1 MQLAEVSIRRPVL
14 ATVLSLL
21 VLLIGAVS
29 FNRLTVREY
38 PKIDEPV
45 VTVSVRYA
53 GASAEVIESQVTK
66 PLEDS
71 IAGIDAVDVITSI
84 SRAEQAQISVRFRL
98 EKDADAAAAEVRDRT
113 SRVRNRLPQAIEEPV
128 IAKVEADAFPVIWL
142 AFTSDTLNPLQIND
156 LVNRVVKPRLQTV
169 SGVADVRIFGER
181 KYAMRVWLDPDKLAG
196 YRLTTQDVEDAIRRS
211 NLELPAGRIESQQRE
226 FSVTSQT
233 DLTKPSQF
241 EQIVI
246 RNVNGFPVRLRDV
259 ARVQEGAADERSAV
273 RLNGR
278 RAISA
283 GVIRQATA
291 NPLQLS
297 EGVRE
302 MIPRLKADLPPDV
315 AIEIANDNS
324 VFIDRSVKNV
334 YVTIAEAIVL
344 VALVIFVFLRTF
356 RASIIP
362 IITIPVSLIG
372 AFAMMALA
380 GFTINTLTLLAL
392 VLAIGLVVDDAIV
405 MLENIYRHIEE
416 GLDPFSAAIKGA
428 REIGFAVIT
437 MTMTL
442 VAVYAP
448 LAFTPGRTGRLFV
461 EFALAL
467 AGAVVVSGFVALTL
481 TPMMCSKLLRH
492 NPKPGL
498 FDRTMERWLTA
509 LSNGYGR
516 LLRWIITARWRPAP
530 GNRGVM
536 AAVKGGVLQ
545 ARWIVVGVMLFSALA
560 IYLVMPTMKQ
570 ELSPLEDRG
579 VILANVNAPDG
590 STLEYTNRYAEALE
604 RIGQPYKEFDR
615 IFANVGNPTVAQ
627 ASVVYRTVDWNE
639 RKRTTL
645 EIARELQ
652 PKFNALP
659 GVNAFPITPPSL
671 GQGFRERPVNFV
683 IQTSDS
689 YENLSRVGR
698 QLMEEIAKN
707 PGIISPDVDL
717 RLNKPELRIDVD
729 REKASDLGV
738 SVEVVAKA
746 LETMLGGRNV
756 TRYKRDAEQY
766 DVIVQT
772 QASGRTTPEDIDGIY
787 VRGRNDAMIPLSSLV
802 KVRESVSPRDLNHF
816 GQRRSLSITAN
827 LAPDY
832 SLGQALTYMDQAA
845 ARVLKPGYS
854 TDLNG
859 TSREFR
865 NSQGA
870 LAVVFVLALVFIFL
884 VLAAQFESFIDPLV
898 IMLSVPLSMIGAL
911 LALKWSGGSLNVY
924 SQIGLITLVGLI
936 TKHGILIVEFANQ
949 LRGQGVELVEA
960 LVKAASQRLRPI
972 LMTTGAM
979 VLGAVPLALAT
990 GAGAESRVQIGWVI
1004 VGGMSLG
1011 TALTIFVVP
1020 TMYML
1025 FARAKVPGAN
1035 KAEAKE
1041 QPGYHGDDDV
1051 APNEAIPAK

>member
-1 MQLAEVSIRRPVL
+1 MQLAEVSIRRPVF

-21 VLLIGAVS
+21 IVLVGAVS
-29 FNRLTVREY
+29 FNRLSVREY

-84 SRAEQAQISVRFRL
+84 SRADQAQISVRFRL
-98 EKDADAAAAEVRDRT
+98 EKDADSAAAEVRDRT

-128 IAKVEADAFPVIWL
+128 IAKVEADAFPVIQI
-142 AFTSDTLNPLQIND
+142 AFSSESMTPLQIND
-156 LVNRVVKPRLQTV
+156 LVNRIVKPRLQTV
-169 SGVADVRIFGER
+169 TGVADVRIFGER
-181 KYAMRVWLDPDKLAG
+181 KYAMRVWLDTDRLAAFK
-196 YRLTTQDVEDAIRRS
+196 LTTQDVEDAIRRS

-233 DLTKPSQF
+233 DLVRPAQF
-241 EQIVI
+241 GEIVI
-246 RNVNGFPVRLRDV
+246 RNINGFAVKLKDV
-259 ARVQEGAADERSAV
+259 ARIQEGAADERTAV

-278 RAISA
+278 SA
-283 GVIRQATA
+283 VAVGVIRQATA
-291 NPLQLS
+291 NPLDLS
-297 EGVRE
+297 KGVRE
-302 MIPRLKADLPPDV
+302 VLPKLKADLPPDLLIDV
-315 AIEIANDNS
+315 ANDNS

-334 YVTIAEAIVL
+334 YSTLVEAIVL
-344 VALVIFVFLRTF
+344 VALVIFVFLRTL

-362 IITIPVSLIG
+362 IITIPVSLVG
-372 AFAMMALA
+372 TFALMSLA
-380 GFTINTLTLLAL
+380 GFSVNTLTLLAL

-405 MLENIYRHIEE
+405 MLENIFRHIEE
-416 GLDPFSAAIKGA
+416 GMDPFSAGIKGA
-428 REIGFAVIT
+428 REIGFAIVT
-437 MTMTL
+437 MTATL

-481 TPMMCSKLLRH
+481 TPMMCTQLLRH
-492 NPKPGL
+492 NPKPNC
-498 FDRTMERWLTA
+498 FDRTMERLLTE
-509 LSNGYGR
+509 LSERYGAA
-516 LLRWIITARWRPAP
+516 LRWVVTARYQATAGDSGQGRP
-530 GNRGVM
+530 GLGRRI
-536 AAVKGGVLQ
+536 KGLALQ
-545 ARWIVVGVMLFSALA
+545 ARWIVVGVMLVSALA
-560 IYLVMPTMKQ
+560 IALVFPTMKQ

-590 STLEYTNRYAEALE
+590 ATLAYTNRYAQALEAL
-604 RIGQPYKEFDR
+604 GQPYKEFDR
-615 IFANVGNPTVAQ
+615 IFASVGNPTVAQ
-627 ASVVYRTVDWNE
+627 ATVVYRTVDWDA
-639 RKRTTL
+639 RKRSTL
-645 EIARELQ
+645 DIARELQ

-659 GVNAFPITPPSL
+659 GVTAFPITPPSL
-671 GQGFRERPVNFV
+671 GQGFRERPLNYV

-689 YENLSRVGR
+689 YANLSTVVS
-698 QLMEEIAKN
+698 QLQGEMAKN
-707 PGIISPDVDL
+707 PGIVSPDVDL
-717 RLNKPELRIDVD
+717 RLNKPELRIEVERD
-729 REKASDLGV
+729 KAGDLGV

-746 LETMLGGRNV
+746 IETLLGGRNV

-772 QASGRTTPEDIDGIY
+772 QASGRSTPEDIDRIY
-787 VRGRNDAMIPLSSLV
+787 VHGRNDSVVPLSSLV
-802 KVRESVSPRDLNHF
+802 KVHESVSPRELNHF
-816 GQRRSLSITAN
+816 GQRRSVSITAS
-827 LAPDY
+827 LAADY
-832 SLGQALTYMDQAA
+832 SLGEAIKFMDQTAA
-845 ARVLKPGYS
+845 KVLKAGYS

-870 LAVVFVLALVFIFL
+870 LAIVFVLALLFIFL
-884 VLAAQFESFIDPLV
+884 VLAAQFESFVDPLV

-936 TKHGILIVEFANQ
+936 TKHGILIVEFTNQ
-949 LRGQGVELVEA
+949 LRGQGMDMIDA
-960 LVKAASQRLRPI
+960 LVKASSQRLRPI

-979 VLGAVPLALAT
+979 VLGALPLALAH
-990 GAGAESRVQIGWVI
+990 GAGAESRTQIGWVI

-1011 TALTIFVVP
+1011 TLLTVFVVP
-1020 TMYML
+1020 TMYSL
-1025 FARAKVPGAN
+1025 FARQAIPGAN
-1035 KAEAKE
+1035 QAVATE
-1041 QPGYHGDDDV
+1041 QPDHF
-1051 APNEAIPAK
+1051 EAHEPSK

>member
-1 MQLAEVSIRRPVL
+1 MQLAEVSIRRPVF

-21 VLLIGAVS
+21 IVLIGAVS

-71 IAGIDAVDVITSI
+71 IAGIDGVDVITSI
-84 SRAEQAQISVRFRL
+84 SRADQAQISVRFRL
-98 EKDADAAAAEVRDRT
+98 EKDADSAAAEVRDRT
-113 SRVRNRLPQAIEEPV
+113 SRVRNRLPQAIDEPV
-128 IAKVEADAFPVIWL
+128 IAKVEADAFPVIQL
-142 AFTSDTLNPLQIND
+142 AFSSESMTPLQIND
-156 LVNRVVKPRLQTV
+156 LVNRIVKPRLQTV
-169 SGVADVRIFGER
+169 TGVADVRIYGER
-181 KYAMRVWLDPDKLAG
+181 KYAMRVWLDTDKLAS

-233 DLTKPSQF
+233 DLIKPAQF
-241 EQIVI
+241 GEIVI
-246 RNVNGFPVRLRDV
+246 KTVNGFSVKVRDV
-259 ARVQEGAADERSAV
+259 ARVEEGAADDRSVV

-278 RAISA
+278 SA
-283 GVIRQATA
+283 VAVGIIRQATA
-291 NPLQLS
+291 NPLDLS
-297 EGVRE
+297 RGVQE
-302 MIPRLKADLPPDV
+302 AFPKLKADLPPDML
-315 AIEIANDNS
+315 IDIANDNS

-334 YVTIAEAIVL
+334 YRTIFEAILL
-344 VALVIFVFLRTF
+344 VALVIFVFLRTL

-372 AFAMMALA
+372 TFALMALA

-405 MLENIYRHIEE
+405 MLENIFRHIEE
-416 GLDPFSAAIKGA
+416 GMDPFSAGIKGA
-428 REIGFAVIT
+428 REIGFAIIT
-437 MTMTL
+437 MTATL

-481 TPMMCSKLLRH
+481 TPMLCTQLLKH
-492 NPKPGL
+492 NPKPNW
-498 FDRTMERWLTA
+498 FDRGMERVLT
-509 LSNGYGR
+509 SISDRYGA
-516 LLRWIITARWRPAP
+516 LLRWIVTARFQPAAQD
-530 GNRGVM
+530 RRISQRI
-536 AAVKGGVLQ
+536 KSIIFQ
-545 ARWIVVGVMLFSALA
+545 ARWIVLAVMLVSAVA
-560 IYLVMPTMKQ
+560 IALVFPTMKQ
-570 ELSPLEDRG
+570 ELSPMEDRG
-579 VILANVNAPDG
+579 VILASVNAPDG
-590 STLEYTNRYAEALE
+590 STLDYTNRYAQALE
-604 RIGQPYKEFDR
+604 KMGQPFKEFDR

-627 ASVVYRTVDWNE
+627 ASVVYRTVDWDE
-639 RKRTTL
+639 RTRSTMDM
-645 EIARELQ
+645 ARELQ

-659 GVNAFPITPPSL
+659 GVTAFPITPPSL
-671 GQGFRERPVNFV
+671 GQGFRERPLNFV

-689 YENLSRVGR
+689 YQNLNTVVR
-698 QLMEEIAKN
+698 QMLEEIARN
-707 PGIISPDVDL
+707 PGIVSPDVDL
-717 RLNKPELRIDVD
+717 RLNKPELRIEVERD
-729 REKASDLGV
+729 KAADLGV

-746 LETMLGGRNV
+746 IETLLGGRNV

-772 QASGRTTPEDIDGIY
+772 EASGRSTPEDIDRIY
-787 VRGRNDAMIPLSSLV
+787 VRGRSDAMIPLSALV
-802 KVRESVSPRDLNHF
+802 KVRESVSPRELNHF
-816 GQRRSLSITAN
+816 GQRRSVSITAS

-832 SLGQALTYMDQAA
+832 SLGEAIKFMDQTADK
-845 ARVLKPGYS
+845 VLKTGYS

-859 TSREFR
+859 TSREFK

-870 LAVVFVLALVFIFL
+870 LAIVFVLALVFIFL
-884 VLAAQFESFIDPLV
+884 VLAAQFESFVDPLV

-936 TKHGILIVEFANQ
+936 TKHGILIVEFTNQ
-949 LRGQGVELVEA
+949 LRGQGMEMIDA
-960 LVKAASQRLRPI
+960 LVKASSQRLRPI
-972 LMTTGAM
+972 MMTTGAM
-979 VLGAVPLALAT
+979 VLGALPLAMAH
-990 GAGAESRVQIGWVI
+990 GAGAESRTQIGWVI

-1011 TALTIFVVP
+1011 TLLTVFVVP
-1020 TMYML
+1020 TMYTL
-1025 FARAKVPGAN
+1025 FARKAVPGAN
-1035 KAEAKE
+1035 KAVAKE
-1041 QPGYHGDDDV
+1041 QPDGHAEHPDYV
-1051 APNEAIPAK
+1051 AK

>member
-1 MQLAEVSIRRPVL
+1 MQLAEISIRRPVF

-21 VLLIGAVS
+21 IVLVGAVS

-71 IAGIDAVDVITSI
+71 IAGIDGVDVITSI
-84 SRAEQAQISVRFRL
+84 SRAEQGQITVRFRL
-98 EKDADAAAAEVRDRT
+98 EKDGDSAAAEVRDRT
-113 SRVRNRLPQAIEEPV
+113 SRVRNKLPQAIEEPV
-128 IAKVEADAFPVIWL
+128 ISKVEADAFPVIQVGFSSESL
-142 AFTSDTLNPLQIND
+142 SALEIND
-156 LVNRVVKPRLQTV
+156 LVNRIVKPRLQTV
-169 SGVADVRIFGER
+169 TGVADVRIFGER
-181 KYAMRVWLDPDKLAG
+181 KYAMRVWLDSDKMAS

-226 FSVTSQT
+226 FTVTSQT
-233 DLTKPSQF
+233 NLVKPGQF
-241 EQIVI
+241 GDIVVNI
-246 RNVNGFPVRLRDV
+246 NGFSVKVRDV
-259 ARVQEGAADERSAV
+259 ARVQEGAADERTAV

-278 RAISA
+278 PAVA
-283 GVIRQATA
+283 VGVIRQATA
-291 NPLQLS
+291 NPLDLS
-297 EGVRE
+297 KGVRDVL
-302 MIPRLKADLPPDV
+302 PKLRADLPADLRV
-315 AIEIANDNS
+315 EIANDNS

-334 YVTIAEAIVL
+334 YRTIVEAVLL
-344 VALVIFVFLRTF
+344 VALVIFVFLRTV

-362 IITIPVSLIG
+362 LVTIPVSLIG
-372 AFAMMALA
+372 TFALMALA

-405 MLENIYRHIEE
+405 MLENIFRHIEE
-416 GLDPFSAAIKGA
+416 GMDPFSASIKGA
-428 REIGFAVIT
+428 RQIGFAVVT
-437 MTMTL
+437 MTATL

-467 AGAVVVSGFVALTL
+467 AGAVVVSGFVALSL
-481 TPMMCSKLLRH
+481 TPMMCSQLLRH
-492 NPKPGL
+492 NPKPNR
-498 FDRTMERWLTA
+498 FDRCMERVLTSVSDRYGAA
-509 LSNGYGR
+509 LRWVVTTRYQSPESSPQRLGGR
-516 LLRWIITARWRPAP
+516 LA
-530 GNRGVM
+530 GSF
-536 AAVKGGVLQ
+536 LQ
-545 ARWIVVGVMLFSALA
+545 ARWLVVGVMLFCAAAIAL
-560 IYLVMPTMKQ
+560 IFPTMKQ

-590 STLEYTNRYAEALE
+590 ATLEYTNRYAQALE
-604 RIGQPYKEFDR
+604 EMGKPYKEFDR

-627 ASVVYRTVDWNE
+627 ASVVYRTVDWD
-639 RKRTTL
+639 KRTRSTI
-645 EIARELQ
+645 EMARELQ
-652 PKFNALP
+652 PQFNALP
-659 GVNAFPITPPSL
+659 GVTAFPITPPSL
-671 GQGFRERPVNFV
+671 GQGFRERPLNFV

-689 YENLSRVGR
+689 YQNLSLVVR
-698 QLMEEIAKN
+698 QMLDEIAKN
-707 PGIISPDVDL
+707 PGIVSPDVDL
-717 RLNKPELRIDVD
+717 RLNKPSLRIDIERD
-729 REKASDLGV
+729 KAADLGV

-746 LETMLGGRNV
+746 IETLLGGRNV

-772 QASGRTTPEDIDGIY
+772 QASGRSTPEDIDRIY
-787 VRGRNDAMIPLSSLV
+787 VRGKNDAMIPLSALV
-802 KVRESVSPRDLNHF
+802 KVRESVSPRELNHF
-816 GQRRSLSITAN
+816 GQRRSASITAS
-827 LAPDY
+827 LSADY
-832 SLGQALTYMDQAA
+832 SLGEALTFMNQTAGK
-845 ARVLKPGYS
+845 VLTPGYS

-911 LALKWSGGSLNVY
+911 IALKWSGGSLNVY

-936 TKHGILIVEFANQ
+936 TKHGILIVEFTNQ
-949 LRGQGVELVEA
+949 LRGQGMDMIDA
-960 LVKAASQRLRPI
+960 LVKASAQRLRPS

-979 VLGAVPLALAT
+979 VLGALPLALAD
-990 GAGAESRVQIGWVI
+990 GAGAESRRQIGWVI

-1011 TALTIFVVP
+1011 TLLTIFVVP
-1020 TMYML
+1020 TMYTL
-1025 FARAKVPGAN
+1025 FARGAIPGAN
-1035 KAEAKE
+1035 KKVAKE
-1041 QPGYHGDDDV
+1041 QPDEPLLHPDYV
-1051 APNEAIPAK
+1051 AK

>member
-1 MQLAEVSIRRPVL
+1 MQLPEIAIRRPVF

-21 VLLIGAVS
+21 VLLVGLVS
-29 FNRLTVREY
+29 FTRLAVREY
-38 PKIDEPV
+38 PKIDEPM
-45 VTVSVRYA
+45 VTVSVRYP

-84 SRAEQAQISVRFRL
+84 SRAEQSQISVRFRL

-156 LVNRVVKPRLQTV
+156 LVNRIAKPRLQTV
-169 SGVADVRIFGER
+169 TGVADVRIFGER

-196 YRLTTQDVEDAIRRS
+196 YRLSTQDVEDAIRRS

-233 DLTKPSQF
+233 DLVRPGQF
-241 EQIVI
+241 GDIVVK
-246 RNVNGFPVRLRDV
+246 NVNGFPVKIRDV
-259 ARVQEGAADERSAV
+259 ARVQEAAADERSRV
-273 RLNGR
+273 RLNGKT
-278 RAISA
+278 AISA

-291 NPLQLS
+291 NPLQLA

-302 MIPRLKADLPPDV
+302 MLPKLKADMPGDV
-315 AIEIANDNS
+315 TIDIANDNS
-324 VFIDRSVKNV
+324 LFIDRSVKNV
-334 YVTIAEAIVL
+334 YRTIAEAIIL
-344 VALVIFVFLRTF
+344 VALVIFVFLRTV

-362 IITIPVSLIG
+362 IVTIPVSLVG
-372 AFAMMALA
+372 TFAMMALA

-405 MLENIYRHIEE
+405 MLENIFRHIEE
-416 GLDPFSAAIKGA
+416 GLDPFSASIKGA

-492 NPKPGL
+492 NPNPSW
-498 FDRTMERWLTA
+498 FDSHMERWLTA
-509 LSNGYGR
+509 VQNGYAR
-516 LLRWIITARWRPAP
+516 ALRWVLVTRWQPRA
-530 GNRGVM
+530 GASRFMGVL
-536 AAVKGGVLQ
+536 LQ
-545 ARWIVVGVMLFSALA
+545 ARWLVIGVMLLSALA
-560 IYLVMPTMKQ
+560 IAAVWPTMRQ

-579 VILANVNAPDG
+579 TILASVNAPDG
-590 STLEYTNRYAEALE
+590 STLEYTDRYAQALE
-604 RIGQPYKEFDR
+604 KLGQPYKEFDR
-615 IFANVGNPTVAQ
+615 IFANVGNPTVSQ
-627 ASVVYRTVDWNE
+627 ASVVYRTVDWE
-639 RKRTTL
+639 DRKRTTL
-645 EIARELQ
+645 ELARELG
-652 PKFNALP
+652 PKTNSLP
-659 GVNAFPITPPSL
+659 GVNAFIITPPSL
-671 GQGFRERPVNFV
+671 GQGFRERPLNFV

-689 YENLSRVGR
+689 YENLNRVAR
-698 QLMEEIAKN
+698 QMLDEIAKN
-707 PGIISPDVDL
+707 PGIVSPDVDL
-717 RLNKPELRIDVD
+717 RLNKPELRIEVD
-729 REKASDLGV
+729 REKAADMGV

-746 LETMLGGRNV
+746 LETMLGGRVV

-772 QASGRTTPEDIDGIY
+772 QASGRTTPEDIDGIN
-787 VRGRNDAMIPLSSLV
+787 VRGRNDTMIPLSALV
-802 KVRESVSPRDLNHF
+802 KVRESVSPRELNHF
-816 GQRRSLSITAN
+816 GQRRSVSITAS

-832 SLGQALTYMDQAA
+832 SLGQALAFMDQTAA
-845 ARVLKPGYS
+845 GILKTGY
-854 TDLNG
+854 TTELNG
-859 TSREFR
+859 TSREFK

-870 LAVVFVLALVFIFL
+870 LAIVFVLALFFIFL
-884 VLAAQFESFIDPLV
+884 VLAAQFESFVDPFV
-898 IMLSVPLSMIGAL
+898 ILLSVPLSMIGAL

-949 LRGQGVELVEA
+949 LREQGMDMVEA
-960 LVKAASQRLRPI
+960 VIKAASQRLRPI

-979 VLGAVPLALAT
+979 VLGALPLAIAS
-990 GAGAESRVQIGWVI
+990 GAGAESRQQIGWVI

-1011 TALTIFVVP
+1011 TLLTVFVVP

-1025 FARAKVPGAN
+1025 FARQKVPGAN
-1035 KAEAKE
+1035 TAVAQDEAAH
-1041 QPGYHGDDDV
+1041 PHGDL
-1051 APNEAIPAK
+1051 IAK

>member
-1 MQLAEVSIRRPVL
+1 MQLAEVSIRRPVF

-21 VLLIGAVS
+21 IVLVGVVS
-29 FNRLTVREY
+29 FQRLTVREY

-45 VTVSVRYA
+45 VTVSVRYP

-71 IAGIDAVDVITSI
+71 IAGIDAVDVLTSI
-84 SRAEQAQISVRFRL
+84 SRADQSQISVRFRL

-142 AFTSDTLNPLQIND
+142 AFTSDSLTRLQIND
-156 LVNRVVKPRLQTV
+156 LVTRIVKPRLQTV
-169 SGVADVRIFGER
+169 TGVADVRIFGER
-181 KYAMRVWLDPDKLAG
+181 KYAMRVWLDPRKMAA
-196 YRLTTQDVEDAIRRS
+196 YRLTTQDIEDAIRRS
-211 NLELPAGRIESQQRE
+211 NLEVPAGRIESQQRE
-226 FSVTSQT
+226 FSVTSET
-233 DLTKPSQF
+233 GLVRPEQF
-241 EQIVI
+241 GEVVI
-246 RNVNGFPVRLRDV
+246 RSVNGFPVKVRDV
-259 ARVQEGAADERSAV
+259 ARVEEGAADERSGV

-278 RAISA
+278 AAIGA

-291 NPLQLS
+291 NPLDLS
-297 EGVRE
+297 QGVRD
-302 MIPRLKADLPPDV
+302 MIPQLKADLPPEVNID
-315 AIEIANDNS
+315 IANDNS
-324 VFIDRSVKNV
+324 VFIDRSVSNV
-334 YVTIAEAIVL
+334 YKTIAEAVAL

-372 AFAMMALA
+372 TFALMALA

-405 MLENIYRHIEE
+405 MLENIFRHIEE

-428 REIGFAVIT
+428 REIGFAVVT
-437 MTMTL
+437 MTATL

-481 TPMMCSKLLRH
+481 TPMLCAKLLKH
-492 NPKPGL
+492 NPKPNA
-498 FDRTMERWLTA
+498 FDRGMERFLNA
-509 LSNGYGR
+509 VSDRYASM
-516 LLRWIITARWRPAP
+516 LRWVLTRRYQPVP
-530 GNRGVM
+530 GAGGGVKT
-536 AAVKGGVLQ
+536 VVLQ
-545 ARWIVVGVMLFSALA
+545 ARWIVVGVMLASALA
-560 IYLVMPTMKQ
+560 ILLIFPTMKQ

-579 VILANVNAPDG
+579 TILATVNAPDG
-590 STLEYTNRYAEALE
+590 ATLDYTNRYAQALE
-604 RIGQPYKEFDR
+604 KMGQPYKEFDR
-615 IFANVGNPTVAQ
+615 IFASIGNPTVSQ
-627 ASVVYRTVDWNE
+627 ASVIYRTVDWDD
-639 RKRTTL
+639 RKRSTL
-645 EIARELQ
+645 EMARELQ
-652 PKFNALP
+652 PKFASLP
-659 GVNAFPITPPSL
+659 GVTAFPITPPSL
-671 GQGFRERPVNFV
+671 GQGFRERPLNFV

-689 YENLSRVGR
+689 YANLNVV
-698 QLMEEIAKN
+698 MEQMLAEIAKN
-707 PGIISPDVDL
+707 PGIQSPVSDL
-717 RLNKPELRIDVD
+717 RLNKPELRIDVNRD
-729 REKASDLGV
+729 KAADLGV

-746 LETMLGGRNV
+746 IETMLGGRNV

-772 QASGRTTPEDIDGIY
+772 EASGRSTPEDIEGIY

-802 KVRESVSPRDLNHF
+802 TVREAVSPRELNHF
-816 GQRRSLSITAN
+816 GQRRAASITAN

-832 SLGQALTYMDQAA
+832 SLGQALTFMNETSAK
-845 ARVLKPGYS
+845 VLKSGYS

-859 TSREFR
+859 TSREFK

-870 LAVVFVLALVFIFL
+870 LAIVFVLALVFIFL

-911 LALKWSGGSLNVY
+911 MALKLSGGSLNVY

-936 TKHGILIVEFANQ
+936 TKHGILIVEFTNQ
-949 LRGQGVELVEA
+949 LRGQGMDMLEA
-960 LVKAASQRLRPI
+960 LIKASAQRLRPI

-979 VLGAVPLALAT
+979 VLGALPLALAT

-1011 TALTIFVVP
+1011 TLLTVFVVP
-1020 TMYML
+1020 TMYAL
-1025 FARAKVPGAN
+1025 FARKKIPGAN

-1041 QPGYHGDDDV
+1041 EPQAHHGD
-1051 APNEAIPAK
+1051 PELIGK

>member
-1 MQLAEVSIRRPVL
+1 MQLAEISIRRPVF

-21 VLLIGAVS
+21 IVLIGAVS

-53 GASAEVIESQVTK
+53 GASAEVMESQVTK

-71 IAGIDAVDVITSI
+71 IAGIDGVDVITSI
-84 SRAEQAQISVRFRL
+84 SRAEQGQISVRFRL
-98 EKDADAAAAEVRDRT
+98 EKDADSAAAEVRDRT
-113 SRVRNRLPQAIEEPV
+113 SRVRNRLPQAIDEPV
-128 IAKVEADAFPVIWL
+128 IAKVEADAFPVIFM
-142 AFTSDTLNPLQIND
+142 AFSSETLNQLQIND
-156 LVNRVVKPRLQTV
+156 LINRVVKSRLQTV
-169 SGVADVRIFGER
+169 TGVADVRIFGER
-181 KYAMRVWLDPDKLAG
+181 KYAMRVWLDTDRLAS

-233 DLTKPSQF
+233 DLIRPAQF
-241 EQIVI
+241 GDIVVK
-246 RNVNGFPVRLRDV
+246 NVNGFSVKVRDV
-259 ARVQEGAADERSAV
+259 ARVQEAAAEERTAV

-278 RAISA
+278 AA
-283 GVIRQATA
+283 VAVGVIRQATA
-291 NPLQLS
+291 NPLELS
-297 EGVRE
+297 KGVRE
-302 MIPRLKADLPPDV
+302 AIPKLKADLPPGMMID
-315 AIEIANDNS
+315 IANDNS

-334 YVTIAEAIVL
+334 YKTIIEAVVL

-356 RASIIP
+356 RASLIP
-362 IITIPVSLIG
+362 IVTIPVSLVG
-372 AFAMMALA
+372 TFALMALA
-380 GFTINTLTLLAL
+380 GFSINTLTLLAL

-405 MLENIYRHIEE
+405 MLENIFRHIEE
-416 GLDPFSAAIKGA
+416 GMDPFSASIKGA

-437 MTMTL
+437 MTATL

-481 TPMMCSKLLRH
+481 TPMMCSQLLKH
-492 NPKPGL
+492 NPKPNW
-498 FDRTMERWLTA
+498 FDRTMERLLTRMSDSYSVA
-509 LSNGYGR
+509 
-516 LLRWIITARWRPAP
+516 LRWVVTARAP
-530 GNRGVM
+530 IRGTKPGLGQRI
-536 AAVKGGVLQ
+536 KGVVLQ
-545 ARWIVVGVMLFSALA
+545 ARWLVVGVMLASGVA
-560 IYLVMPTMKQ
+560 IVLVYPSMKQ

-579 VILANVNAPDG
+579 VILANITAPDG
-590 STLEYTNRYAEALE
+590 ATLEYTNRYAQAVE

-627 ASVVYRTVDWNE
+627 GSVVYRTVDWEN
-639 RKRTTL
+639 RQRTTMDL
-645 EIARELQ
+645 ARELQ
-652 PKFNALP
+652 PKFGGLP
-659 GVNAFPITPPSL
+659 GVTVFTVTPPSL

-689 YENLSRVGR
+689 YQNLNAVAR
-698 QLMEEIAKN
+698 QMLEEIAKN
-707 PGIISPDVDL
+707 PGIVSPDADL
-717 RLNKPELRIDVD
+717 RLNKPELRIEVVRD
-729 REKASDLGV
+729 KAADLGV

-746 LETMLGGRNV
+746 IETVLGGRNV

-772 QASGRTTPEDIDGIY
+772 EARGRTTPEDIERIY
-787 VRGRNDAMIPLSSLV
+787 VRGRNDTMIPLSALV
-802 KVRESVSPRDLNHF
+802 KVRESVSPRELNHF
-816 GQRRSLSITAN
+816 GQRRSVSITAS

-832 SLGQALTYMDQAA
+832 SLGQALKFMNDTAA
-845 ARVLKPGYS
+845 KVLKTGYT

-884 VLAAQFESFIDPLV
+884 VLAAQFESFVDPLV

-936 TKHGILIVEFANQ
+936 TKHGILIVEFTNQ
-949 LRGQGVELVEA
+949 LRADGMDMVDA
-960 LVKAASQRLRPI
+960 LIKASSQRLRPI

-990 GAGAESRVQIGWVI
+990 GAGAESRIQIGWVI

-1011 TALTIFVVP
+1011 TLLTIFVVP
-1020 TMYML
+1020 TMYTL
-1025 FARAKVPGAN
+1025 FARKAIPGAN
-1035 KAEAKE
+1035 TAVAKE
-1041 QPGYHGDDDV
+1041 EPD
-1051 APNEAIPAK
+1051 AAIHPEYAAK